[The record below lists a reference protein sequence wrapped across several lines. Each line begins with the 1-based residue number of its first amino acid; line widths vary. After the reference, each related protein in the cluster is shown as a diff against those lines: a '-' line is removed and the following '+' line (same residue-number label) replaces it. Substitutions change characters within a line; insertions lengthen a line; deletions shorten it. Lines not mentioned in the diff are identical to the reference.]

1 MSGPV
6 RALASRQ
13 EKKPHRLKSLK
24 RNIPGFVGISPIKET
39 LIGMVDKLGEEGVQK
54 WAQKLRKLG
63 AWAQ

>member
-13 EKKPHRLKSLK
+13 GKRPHRLKSLK
-24 RNIPGFVGISPIKET
+24 RNILGFVGISPINET

-54 WAQKLRKLG
+54 WTQKLRKLC
-63 AWAQ
+63 ASAQ